1 MNSNT
6 QILIADESGDTGLT
20 DKVGT
25 SRYFTIGLVFFDDLE
40 ESKKCS
46 DHIEVLKKELSV
58 KDEFK
63 FTKLTSEKKVQFL
76 KGVMNFEWYY
86 FGVIIDKQ
94 ELLRQGSFDETSFYK
109 YACSLAFTLSIPYL
123 DQVIVVIDG
132 SGSREFQQ
140 GFKSYLQKKLNQ
152 KIKKFKIEDSKKNNL
167 IQLADM
173 VVGSIARTVSERDD
187 KNKFIKI
194 IQPRGLELKYYP
206 EKT

>member
-20 DKVGT
+20 DKIGT
-25 SRYFTIGLVFFDDLE
+25 SRYFTVGLVFFDDLE

-94 ELLRQGSFDETSFYK
+94 ELLRQGSFDEISFYK
-109 YACSLAFTLSIPYL
+109 YACSLAFTLSIPY
-123 DQVIVVIDG
+123 QIGRAHV
-132 SGSREFQQ
+132 
-140 GFKSYLQKKLNQ
+140 
-152 KIKKFKIEDSKKNNL
+152 
-167 IQLADM
+167 
-173 VVGSIARTVSERDD
+173 
-187 KNKFIKI
+187 
-194 IQPRGLELKYYP
+194 
-206 EKT
+206 

>member
-1 MNSNT
+1 MNNST

-20 DKVGT
+20 EKVGT
-25 SRYFTIGLVFFDDLE
+25 SRYFTVGLVFFDDLE

-46 DHIEVLKKELSV
+46 DHIEVLKTELNV

-63 FTKLTSEKKVQFL
+63 FTKLTSEKKVKFL
-76 KGVMNFEWYY
+76 KGIMNFEWYY
-86 FGVIIDKQ
+86 FGVTIDKQ

-109 YACSLAFTLSIPYL
+109 YACSLAFTLCIPYL

-140 GFKSYLQKKLNQ
+140 GFKTYLQKRLNQ
-152 KIKKFKIEDSKKNNL
+152 RIRKFKIEDSKKNNL

-173 VVGSIARTVSERDD
+173 VVGSIARTVSERED

-194 IQPRGLELKYYP
+194 IQPRELELKHYP
-206 EKT
+206 DKT